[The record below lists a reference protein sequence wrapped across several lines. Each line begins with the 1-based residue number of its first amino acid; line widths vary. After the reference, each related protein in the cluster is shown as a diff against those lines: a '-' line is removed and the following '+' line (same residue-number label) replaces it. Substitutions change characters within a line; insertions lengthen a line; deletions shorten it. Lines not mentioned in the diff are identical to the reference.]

1 MRKVDGVDRQ
11 NGDMNPAFHCSP
23 SWHSLLMALAIVGA
37 WNNDIVDNIYS
48 LIGTVVHIHVQ
59 NAVGPNRLFLICAV
73 NVPQFNEHID

>member
-1 MRKVDGVDRQ
+1 
-11 NGDMNPAFHCSP
+11 
-23 SWHSLLMALAIVGA
+23 MALAIVGA